1 MTCLKSRRFSHARA
15 YNLCERSPAVW
26 IQSIRANNGSDLTMP
41 DTSTDDQA
49 LAAEFDV
56 LANRAGLP
64 VAEAHKAALLQGYK
78 DLKRMTA
85 LLRRPRTAADEP
97 AGAYAILSVTRSI

>member
-1 MTCLKSRRFSHARA
+1 
-15 YNLCERSPAVW
+15 
-26 IQSIRANNGSDLTMP
+26 
-41 DTSTDDQA
+41 
-49 LAAEFDV
+49 
-56 LANRAGLP
+56 
-64 VAEAHKAALLQGYK
+64 LLQGYK